1 MKHLKTLILCGLF
14 ALTAILFGL
23 LTLTACNLNQRPAT
37 YGMDGGAVIPPPRP
51 LATPCPPT
59 PPPQIY
65 TPTAP
70 LYEEDAETK
79 EDETVENTTIPPNDL
94 QLHIALATETAHF
107 TAIHELDYS
116 TVHPHIDMPSSINL
130 AIWANVPLRDFAV
143 ISIFNDIVESNL
155 LWFVQERFGEIAVLQ
170 SGEGFLVNGYVGQGT
185 MPFSGITFVDENGD
199 TRYFTM
205 QENAADMGGEP
216 WILREFEPSGGW
228 ADWQN
233 N

>member
-1 MKHLKTLILCGLF
+1 MKHLKTLILCGLLML
-14 ALTAILFGL
+14 A
-23 LTLTACNLNQRPAT
+23 ACNLDQRPAT
-37 YGMDGGAVIPPPRP
+37 YGMDSGAVIPPPRP

-70 LYEEDAETK
+70 P
-79 EDETVENTTIPPNDL
+79 NTL
-94 QLHIALATETAHF
+94 QLHIAQATETAHF
-107 TAIHELDYS
+107 TTIHELDYS
-116 TVHPHIDMPSSINL
+116 TVHPHIDVPSRMNL

-155 LWFVQERFGEIAVLQ
+155 LWFPQERFGEIAVLQ
-170 SGEGFLVNGYVGQGT
+170 PGEGFLVNGYVGQGT
-185 MPFSGITFVDENGD
+185 MPSSGITFVDENGD

-216 WILREFEPSGGW
+216 WILREFEPSDGW